1 MNCDEGPLLITARQG
16 AGIITLNRPQALNA
30 LNMEM
35 ILELSEI
42 LKQWREDPLISCVVL
57 QASGERAFCAGGD
70 LRSVYEA
77 YQLKKESKALSL
89 IFKKEYR
96 LNYEIHTFPKPY
108 ISFLKGYTM
117 GGGLGLSVHGSHRIV
132 CPGSQIAMPEVKIG
146 YFPDVGASYFLNK
159 CPGFTGM
166 YLALTGLTIG
176 PEDAIY
182 AGLVTHYVNQ
192 ENYPAVLKSLQE
204 TSPQTCLEVDDILK
218 KFQEKISSPSLKKLQ
233 ADIDRLF
240 GRESLKEILRALEKE
255 KTDFSRNCLQELS
268 FKCPL
273 SLMVTFELL
282 KKMRGKSL
290 KECLEYDFLL
300 SQKFVQ
306 ESDFFEGIRSIIIDK
321 DQRAS
326 WQIKSLDEVSQ
337 ISVEKYFDQHL
348 CQKLFD

>member
-1 MNCDEGPLLITARQG
+1 
-16 AGIITLNRPQALNA
+16 
-30 LNMEM
+30 
-35 ILELSEI
+35 
-42 LKQWREDPLISCVVL
+42 
-57 QASGERAFCAGGD
+57 
-70 LRSVYEA
+70 
-77 YQLKKESKALSL
+77 
-89 IFKKEYR
+89 
-96 LNYEIHTFPKPY
+96 
-108 ISFLKGYTM
+108 
-117 GGGLGLSVHGSHRIV
+117 
-132 CPGSQIAMPEVKIG
+132 
-146 YFPDVGASYFLNK
+146 
-159 CPGFTGM
+159 M